1 MGIFDKVKN
10 FIDNSDEDTI
20 DEDIENVYDDSADDT
35 YSSDST
41 ESATESAKSF
51 SDFSAS
57 SRPSSISST
66 PNIVDLRSSSRTPVV
81 LKKLDRYL
89 DVQSV
94 ADVLNEKRIVI
105 LNLETCPAD
114 DSRRIID
121 FLSGVAYANSG
132 DIKKV
137 AGKAYIITPDSVPL
151 SGDVLED
158 IENMSEGYFD

>member
-41 ESATESAKSF
+41 ESSKSF
-51 SDFSAS
+51 SDFSA
-57 SRPSSISST
+57 SSISST

-158 IENMSEGYFD
+158 IESMSEGYFD

>member
-1 MGIFDKVKN
+1 MGIFDTVKN

-41 ESATESAKSF
+41 ESSKSF

-94 ADVLNEKRIVI
+94 ADVLNTEDKPVFKLRWKEDESWKDGIVSEWFRNVGVLGVVGGI
-105 LNLETCPAD
+105 NGP
-114 DSRRIID
+114 SW
-121 FLSGVAYANSG
+121 FLIAVVDHFKNIS
-132 DIKKV
+132 
-137 AGKAYIITPDSVPL
+137 
-151 SGDVLED
+151 
-158 IENMSEGYFD
+158 

>member
-1 MGIFDKVKN
+1 MSIFDKVKN
-10 FIDNSDEDTI
+10 LIDNPDEDTI
-20 DEDIENVYDDSADDT
+20 DENIENVYDDSADDT
-35 YSSDST
+35 YASDST
-41 ESATESAKSF
+41 DSAKSF
-51 SDFSAS
+51 GDFGAA
-57 SRPSSISST
+57 SRPSAASSM

-158 IENMSEGYFD
+158 IESMSEGYFD

>member
-1 MGIFDKVKN
+1 MGFFDKVKG
-10 FIDNSDEDTI
+10 FIDISDEDAI
-20 DEDIENVYDDSADDT
+20 DEDIENVYDDSDDSGYISPEPADQV
-35 YSSDST
+35 
-41 ESATESAKSF
+41 KSF
-51 SDFSAS
+51 TDVS
-57 SRPSSISST
+57 SRSSNAPLS
-66 PNIVDLRSSSRTPVV
+66 NVVGLQSSSRTPVV

-89 DVQSV
+89 DVQSA

-132 DIKKV
+132 DIKKI

-151 SGDVLED
+151 SGDLLED
-158 IENMSEGYFD
+158 LESLGDGYFD

>member
-1 MGIFDKVKN
+1 MGFFDKVKG
-10 FIDNSDEDTI
+10 FIDISDEDAI
-20 DEDIENVYDDSADDT
+20 DEDIENVYDDSDDSGYISPEPADQV
-35 YSSDST
+35 
-41 ESATESAKSF
+41 KSF
-51 SDFSAS
+51 TDIS
-57 SRPSSISST
+57 SRSSNAPLS
-66 PNIVDLRSSSRTPVV
+66 NVVGLQSSSRTPVV

-89 DVQSV
+89 DVQSA

-132 DIKKV
+132 DIKKI

-151 SGDVLED
+151 SGDLLED
-158 IENMSEGYFD
+158 LESLGDGYFD

>member
-1 MGIFDKVKN
+1 MGFFDKVKN
-10 FIDNSDEDTI
+10 ALTMSEEEYLEDVDMEDEDEYEAPRQHSSHHAKQY
-20 DEDIENVYDDSADDT
+20 DSSSSSNVVDI
-35 YSSDST
+35 
-41 ESATESAKSF
+41 
-51 SDFSAS
+51 
-57 SRPSSISST
+57 
-66 PNIVDLRSSSRTPVV
+66 RSSSAAAPVGGASKAHV
-81 LKKLDRYL
+81 VFKKIDSFEE
-89 DVQSV
+89 VVPV
-94 ADVLNEKRIVI
+94 ADILNEKRIVI

-158 IENMSEGYFD
+158 IESMSEGYFD

>member
-20 DEDIENVYDDSADDT
+20 DEDIENVY
-35 YSSDST
+35 
-41 ESATESAKSF
+41 E
-51 SDFSAS
+51 
-57 SRPSSISST
+57 
-66 PNIVDLRSSSRTPVV
+66 
-81 LKKLDRYL
+81 
-89 DVQSV
+89 
-94 ADVLNEKRIVI
+94 RIVI

-158 IENMSEGYFD
+158 IESMSEGYFD

>member
-35 YSSDST
+35 YSSDS
-41 ESATESAKSF
+41 TESAKSF

-121 FLSGVAYANSG
+121 FLSGVHMQIPEISRKLPAKLISSP
-132 DIKKV
+132 
-137 AGKAYIITPDSVPL
+137 PDSVPL

>member
-41 ESATESAKSF
+41 ESSKSF
-51 SDFSAS
+51 NDFSAS
-57 SRPSSISST
+57 SRTSSISST

-121 FLSGVAYANSG
+121 FLSGVAYAIPEISRKLPARL
-132 DIKKV
+132 ISSP
-137 AGKAYIITPDSVPL
+137 PDSVPL

-158 IENMSEGYFD
+158 IESMSEGYFD

>member
-1 MGIFDKVKN
+1 MGFFDKVKG
-10 FIDNSDEDTI
+10 FIDISDEDAI
-20 DEDIENVYDDSADDT
+20 DEDIENVYDDSDDSG
-35 YSSDST
+35 YISP
-41 ESATESAKSF
+41 ESADQVKSF
-51 SDFSAS
+51 TDVS
-57 SRPSSISST
+57 SRSSNASLS
-66 PNIVDLRSSSRTPVV
+66 NVVGLQSSSRTPVV

-89 DVQSV
+89 DVQSA

-132 DIKKV
+132 DIKKI

-151 SGDVLED
+151 SGDLLED
-158 IENMSEGYFD
+158 LESLGDGYFD

>member
-1 MGIFDKVKN
+1 MSIFDKVKN
-10 FIDNSDEDTI
+10 FIDNSDEDTV
-20 DEDIENVYDDSADDT
+20 DENIENVYDDSADDT
-35 YSSDST
+35 YASDST
-41 ESATESAKSF
+41 DSAKSF
-51 SDFSAS
+51 GDFGAA
-57 SRPSSISST
+57 SRPSSM

-132 DIKKV
+132 DIKKI

-158 IENMSEGYFD
+158 IESMSEGYFD

>member
-1 MGIFDKVKN
+1 M
-10 FIDNSDEDTI
+10 
-20 DEDIENVYDDSADDT
+20 
-35 YSSDST
+35 
-41 ESATESAKSF
+41 
-51 SDFSAS
+51 
-57 SRPSSISST
+57 
-66 PNIVDLRSSSRTPVV
+66 RSSAAWCLSFLNTATVPAIIW
-81 LKKLDRYL
+81 LDRYL

-158 IENMSEGYFD
+158 IESMSEGYFD

>member
-35 YSSDST
+35 YSSDSA
-41 ESATESAKSF
+41 EPAKSF
-51 SDFSAS
+51 GDFSAS
-57 SRPSSISST
+57 SRTSSISST

-158 IENMSEGYFD
+158 IESMSEGYFD

>member
-41 ESATESAKSF
+41 EPSKSF

-105 LNLETCPAD
+105 LNL
-114 DSRRIID
+114 
-121 FLSGVAYANSG
+121 
-132 DIKKV
+132 
-137 AGKAYIITPDSVPL
+137 
-151 SGDVLED
+151 
-158 IENMSEGYFD
+158 